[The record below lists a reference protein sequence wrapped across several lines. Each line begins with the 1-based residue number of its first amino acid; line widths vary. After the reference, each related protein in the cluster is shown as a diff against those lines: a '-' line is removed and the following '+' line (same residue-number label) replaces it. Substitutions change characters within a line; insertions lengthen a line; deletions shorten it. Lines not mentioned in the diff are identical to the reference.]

1 MSGNA
6 IAGSVVAAFN
16 RAGGNLTK
24 MNKITQ
30 NLNFMKWPA
39 AKRREFLFNM
49 VLGIGF
55 MVAFILLQNT
65 AARQAVIN
73 SWFDKYIA
81 WRYEIDSNK
90 FILQNVLPGLKKS
103 DAKRASEKIVFLR
116 FDRQAFKT
124 LGRPVITPRDKVADL
139 VNIAYK
145 GGARVIYLD
154 MLFSERDYA
163 PAPMKSLAGDVT
175 AKDGLSRDRVLEDL
189 LNEIKN
195 DSGSQTRVLLPLE
208 TYETDGK
215 LKDIIF
221 SSKGESIIDNRKI
234 FAVTPK
240 FTRANDSRTRFWL
253 PYEGL
258 KDQDNK
264 GKTGDVLWSVPL
276 TALSLLHGS
285 ERQLVKLREEI
296 LKRDRFDIDDDEF
309 MLGLPGGGA
318 FTFYRED
325 YKNNASVRDS
335 EHHQYNRIQYTLMQD
350 PIDKRTISSDHIGSW
365 QKSSPHVDNEHID
378 FKDKIVII
386 GRDDP
391 DCKDFH
397 DTPVGRMAGM
407 YVHANSIA
415 TVLGETQ
422 PYITTTGRQILV
434 DMVLILLTAY
444 GYALLPSYLVKYFL
458 TLLTLIFVPCSFLY
472 FCRTNE
478 FVYISWAFASIGA
491 LRLWLSVFFQKIQQ
505 RAGQ

>member
-1 MSGNA
+1 MQL
-6 IAGSVVAAFN
+6 
-16 RAGGNLTK
+16 LTRQAMK
-24 MNKITQ
+24 MNKIIQ
-30 NLNFMKWPA
+30 YLNFRKWPTD
-39 AKRREFLFNM
+39 KQREFLFNI

-55 MVAFILLQNT
+55 MVVFILLQNT

-73 SWFDKYIA
+73 SWFDMYIN

-90 FILQNVLPGLKKS
+90 FILQNVLPALKKS
-103 DAKRASEKIVFLR
+103 DAKRVSDKIVFLR
-116 FDRQAFKT
+116 FDGPAFKT

-145 GGARVIYLD
+145 GGAKIIYLD
-154 MLFSERDYA
+154 MLFSERDYT
-163 PAPMKSLAGDVT
+163 PAPTKPLAGDVT
-175 AKDGLSRDRVLEDL
+175 AKDGLSRDRTLEDL

-195 DSGSQTRVLLPLE
+195 DAGSQTKVLLPFE
-208 TYETDGK
+208 TYEIDGK
-215 LKDIIF
+215 LKDNIF
-221 SSKGESIIDNRKI
+221 SSKGESIVDNHKI

-258 KDQDNK
+258 KDQENK
-264 GKTGDVLWSVPL
+264 GKTADVLWSVPI
-276 TALSLLHGS
+276 TALSLFYGDGQ
-285 ERQLVKLREEI
+285 QLVKLREDI
-296 LKRDRFDIDDDEF
+296 LKRDRFDMEDEEF
-309 MLGLPGGGA
+309 ILELPDRGWA

-335 EHHQYNRIQYTLMQD
+335 EHLQYNRIQYTLMQD

-365 QKSSPHVDNEHID
+365 MRDSSHIDNEYIE

-397 DTPVGRMAGM
+397 NTPVGVMAGM

-415 TVLGETQ
+415 TVMGETQ
-422 PYITTTGRQILV
+422 PHLTTTGRQVLV
-434 DMVLILLTAY
+434 DMLLILLTAY

-472 FCRTNE
+472 FCQTNE

-491 LRLWLSVFFQKIQQ
+491 LRLWLSVFFTKIQQ
-505 RAGQ
+505 RAGR

>member
-1 MSGNA
+1 M
-6 IAGSVVAAFN
+6 
-16 RAGGNLTK
+16 K

-30 NLNFMKWPA
+30 YLDFRKWPTD
-39 AKRREFLFNM
+39 KQREFLFNI

-65 AARQAVIN
+65 SARQAVIN
-73 SWFDKYIA
+73 SWFDKYID

-103 DAKRASEKIVFLR
+103 DAKRASEEIVFLR
-116 FDRQAFKT
+116 FDGQAFKT

-145 GGARVIYLD
+145 GGAKIIYLD
-154 MLFSERDYA
+154 MLFSERDYT
-163 PAPMKSLAGDVT
+163 PATMKPLAGDVT
-175 AKDGLSRDRVLEDL
+175 AKDGLSRDRILEDL

-208 TYETDGK
+208 TYEIDGK

-221 SSKGESIIDNRKI
+221 SSKGGSIIDNHKI

-240 FTRANDSRTRFWL
+240 FTRANDSRIRFWL
-253 PYEGL
+253 PYEGI

-264 GKTGDVLWSVPL
+264 GKIADVLWSVPI

-285 ERQLVKLREEI
+285 EQQLVKLREDI
-296 LKRDRFDIDDDEF
+296 LKRDRFDNDDEEF
-309 MLGLPGGGA
+309 MLELPDRGGA
-318 FTFYRED
+318 FTFYREN

-350 PIDKRTISSDHIGSW
+350 PIDKRTIRSDHIGSW
-365 QKSSPHVDNEHID
+365 QKGGSHLDNDDIE

-397 DTPVGRMAGM
+397 DTPVGKMAGM

-415 TVLGETQ
+415 TILGETQ

-434 DMVLILLTAY
+434 DMLLILLTAY

-458 TLLTLIFVPCSFLY
+458 TLLTLVFVPFSFLY
-472 FCRTNE
+472 FCQTNE

-491 LRLWLSVFFQKIQQ
+491 LRLWLSVFFTKIQQ
-505 RAGQ
+505 RAGR

>member
-1 MSGNA
+1 M
-6 IAGSVVAAFN
+6 
-16 RAGGNLTK
+16 K

-30 NLNFMKWPA
+30 YLDFRKWPTD
-39 AKRREFLFNM
+39 KRREFLFNF
-49 VLGIGF
+49 VLGIAF
-55 MVAFILLQNT
+55 MVVFILLQNT

-103 DAKRASEKIVFLR
+103 DAKKASEEIVFLR

-124 LGRPVITPRDKVADL
+124 LERPVITPRDKVADL

-145 GGARVIYLD
+145 GGAKIIYLD
-154 MLFSERDYA
+154 ILFSERDYS
-163 PAPMKSLAGDVT
+163 PAPKKPLAGDVT
-175 AKDGLSRDRVLEDL
+175 AKDGLSRDKILEDL

-195 DSGSQTRVLLPLE
+195 DTGSQTKVLLPLE
-208 TYETDGK
+208 TYEIDGK

-221 SSKGESIIDNRKI
+221 TSKGESIIDNHKI

-240 FTRANDSRTRFWL
+240 LTRANDSRTRFWL

-258 KDQDNK
+258 KDQNNK
-264 GKTGDVLWSVPL
+264 GKIADVLWSVPI
-276 TALSLLHGS
+276 TALSLLHGN
-285 ERQLVKLREEI
+285 EQQLVKLREDI
-296 LKRDRFDIDDDEF
+296 LKRDRFDIDDEEF
-309 MLGLPGGGA
+309 ILKLPNRSGA
-318 FTFYRED
+318 FKFYTEN

-350 PIDKRTISSDHIGSW
+350 PIDKRTIRSDHIGSW
-365 QKSSPHVDNEHID
+365 KKDSSHLDNQHID

-397 DTPVGRMAGM
+397 NTPVGPMAGM

-415 TVLGETQ
+415 TILGETQ
-422 PYITTTGRQILV
+422 PHITTNSRQIMIDV
-434 DMVLILLTAY
+434 FLILLTVY
-444 GYALLPSYLVKYFL
+444 GYALLPSYLLKYFL
-458 TLLTLIFVPCSFLY
+458 SILTLIFVACSFLY

-478 FVYISWAFASIGA
+478 FVYISWAFAGIGA
-491 LRLWLSVFFQKIQQ
+491 LRLWFSVFFQKIQQ
-505 RAGQ
+505 HARK